1 MTPTPGT
8 DAKLTRWTGGSLPT
22 RADLNAKFRAEHL
35 SPSWWSNGPGDT
47 YAPHSH
53 GYHKVLYCLLGG
65 ITFRIEPSGPDI
77 ELAPGDRLDIPP
89 GTSHSAVV
97 GPRGVTCAE
106 SAR

>member
-1 MTPTPGT
+1 M
-8 DAKLTRWTGGSLPT
+8 
-22 RADLNAKFRAEHL
+22 RADLEALFRSEHL
-35 SPSWWSNGPGDT
+35 SPGWWSNGPGDT

-53 GYHKVLYCLLGG
+53 RYHKVLYCLHGG
-65 ITFRIEPSGPDI
+65 IAFRIEPSGPEY

-97 GPRGVTCAE
+97 GPKGVTCVE